1 MTSASGAWAAIEME
15 WGDCG
20 ADMEATMDVNLALSL
35 NSRYLAL
42 VRQRRLDLLQ

>member
-1 MTSASGAWAAIEME
+1 ME

-20 ADMEATMDVNLALSL
+20 ADMEATMDVNLVLSL